1 MAGGAGVAI
10 TGRRTELLNTAPL
23 FHPY

>member
-1 MAGGAGVAI
+1 MAGGTGVAV

>member
-1 MAGGAGVAI
+1 MAGGTGVAI
-10 TGRRTELLNTAPL
+10 TGRTSELLNTAPL